1 MPLPAGILEDI
12 KRKLDEAEDD
22 VRGITDVLSDLRA
35 AGVDASKQEDALN
48 KAKENLRHLRLF
60 YERQSKRQG
69 K

>member
-1 MPLPAGILEDI
+1 MPLPPEVLEDI

-22 VRGITDVLSDLRA
+22 VKGITDVLADLRA
-35 AGVDASKQEDALN
+35 AGIDALKQEEALA